1 MAGNS
6 RRQGAVR
13 KSKKGAQ
20 VGSGGQ
26 ARRALQGKGPTPKAV
41 DRKGHPAARRAAAA
55 SRRSDKRPG
64 RDGGGGPEL
73 LVGRNPVV
81 EALRAKI
88 PATALYV
95 ALGIE
100 SDERVTEALHIAG
113 DRGLALL
120 EVTRGELDRRTGG
133 LLHQGIA
140 LQVPPY
146 SYAELADV
154 LAAAGEATTAPLLLA
169 LDGVTDPRNLGA
181 VIRSAAA
188 FGAHGVIIPE
198 RRSAAVTA
206 AAWRTSA
213 GTAARVPVAQ
223 VTNLVRALKE
233 CQKAGLFV
241 VGLDADGDVSLDDL
255 EAAVDP
261 VVVVLGSEGRGLS
274 RLVGETCDLTVS
286 IPMSR
291 RGGIAQRQRGGI
303 GHAGRDRAAPPPGLN
318 RPQDVRPL
326 AVPPVRPHHRAM
338 ATPMAGRHT
347 AVIEGDF
354 VVFLIGARFDLRHPV
369 RTFNDLG
376 GRRGMQHMLQHLTE
390 HPEKGLLGFEMGL
403 PTIVQYWRSFDH
415 LEAFANDADD
425 PHSAAWRNYWKRVG
439 KDNRTGIWHE
449 TYLVR
454 AGEYEAVYANMPPFG
469 LGKAATLVP
478 VKGATS
484 ARGRIKRAVG

>member
-6 RRQGAVR
+6 QRQGAVR

-26 ARRALQGKGPTPKAV
+26 ARRALKGKGPTPKAV
-41 DRKGHPAARRAAAA
+41 DRKGHPAARRAASAA
-55 SRRSDKRPG
+55 RRTDKRST

-100 SDERVTEALHIAG
+100 SDERVTEALRIAG

-154 LAAAGEATTAPLLLA
+154 LAAANESTTAPLLLA
-169 LDGVTDPRNLGA
+169 LDGITDPRNLGA

-241 VGLDADGDVSLDDL
+241 IGLDADGDVSLDDL

-286 IPMSR
+286 IPMSGAAESLNASVAASVTLAEIAR
-291 RGGIAQRQRGGI
+291 RRR
-303 GHAGRDRAAPPPGLN
+303 
-318 RPQDVRPL
+318 L
-326 AVPPVRPHHRAM
+326 A
-338 ATPMAGRHT
+338 
-347 AVIEGDF
+347 
-354 VVFLIGARFDLRHPV
+354 
-369 RTFNDLG
+369 
-376 GRRGMQHMLQHLTE
+376 
-390 HPEKGLLGFEMGL
+390 
-403 PTIVQYWRSFDH
+403 
-415 LEAFANDADD
+415 
-425 PHSAAWRNYWKRVG
+425 
-439 KDNRTGIWHE
+439 
-449 TYLVR
+449 
-454 AGEYEAVYANMPPFG
+454 
-469 LGKAATLVP
+469 
-478 VKGATS
+478 
-484 ARGRIKRAVG
+484 